1 MNITS
6 YVQNLWNRYRKEKE
20 SAEAENRRI
29 DLEKIANRKIY
40 LGPGASDTFTSYFT
54 VLQGFNDGENNAP
67 IKLELTYTVVVEQ

>member
-20 SAEAENRRI
+20 NAEAENRRI

-40 LGPGASDTFTSYFT
+40 LGPGASDTFTSDFT
-54 VLQGFNDGENNAP
+54 VLQGFNAP